1 MSSSL
6 EVEITLVN
14 SEIDKVNA
22 DICRVDLKLQELEE
36 ARNVGSNVADD
47 IVYWR
52 EEKKQLRAEKE
63 QLRNK
68 ETQLRAEKEQLR
80 AEKEQ
85 LRAKELI
92 QLQRTRAVDG
102 SSYSTS
108 NFFSHCTSSPPFSH

>member
-1 MSSSL
+1 MSSL
-6 EVEITLVN
+6 LQVEITLVN

-22 DICRVDLKLQELEE
+22 DICRVELKLQELEE
-36 ARNVGSNVADD
+36 ARNVGSNVAGD

-52 EEKKQLRAEKE
+52 EEKR

-68 ETQLRAEKEQLR
+68 ETQLRNEET
-80 AEKEQ
+80 Q

-92 QLQRTRAVDG
+92 QLQLPRAVDG

>member
-6 EVEITLVN
+6 QVEITLVN
-14 SEIDKVNA
+14 SEIDKINA
-22 DICRVDLKLQELEE
+22 DICRVELKLQELEE

-52 EEKKQLRAEKE
+52 EEKKQLR
-63 QLRNK
+63 NK
-68 ETQLRAEKEQLR
+68 ETLLRAEKEQLR

>member
-22 DICRVDLKLQELEE
+22 DICRVELKLQELEE

-52 EEKKQLRAEKE
+52 EE

-80 AEKEQ
+80 A
-85 LRAKELI
+85 KELI
-92 QLQRTRAVDG
+92 QLQLPRAVDG

-108 NFFSHCTSSPPFSH
+108 NFFSHCTSSPSFSH

>member
-22 DICRVDLKLQELEE
+22 DICRVELKLQELEE

-63 QLRNK
+63 QLR
-68 ETQLRAEKEQLR
+68 

-92 QLQRTRAVDG
+92 QLQRTRTVDG